1 MTLQSIVKVKRK
13 FNVTIPKR
21 LRNKLPL
28 KVGQLIEM
36 DLEGDRI
43 ILKPFSQ
50 DPCARLDELMGKI
63 APKDITRQ
71 AERVIVREAKST
83 LAKKLRRRL

>member
-1 MTLQSIVKVKRK
+1 MRRK

-21 LRNKLPL
+21 LRKKLPL

-50 DPCARLDELMGKI
+50 DPYAKLDELMGKVI
-63 APKDITRQ
+63 PKDITRQ
-71 AERVIVREAKST
+71 AEGVIIREAKST